1 MARRKK
7 AELSFEIQLL
17 PMIDIMSVCIC
28 FLLFST
34 VWLHVG
40 TFNTKQAL
48 GTDGAETAKNPP
60 SLWVQFQANGSLD
73 VQLKDAVQAPK
84 NLLRS
89 VLSNR
94 GGKVDTQGLEQYAAL
109 VKAQYPSLDMALV
122 MPQAQSP
129 YEDVVSVMDSLRKKD
144 VKQIG
149 ISPL

>member
-1 MARRKK
+1 MARRRK
-7 AELSFEIQLL
+7 AEMNFDINLL
-17 PMIDIMSVCIC
+17 PMIDILSVCIS

-34 VWLHVG
+34 VWLHIG

-48 GTDGAETAKNPP
+48 GTEGAETAKNPP
-60 SLWVQFQANGSLD
+60 SLWVQFEGNGTID
-73 VQLKDAVQAPK
+73 VQLKDAPSAPK
-84 NLLRS
+84 NLTRF

-94 GGKVDTQGLEQYAAL
+94 GGKVDTQGLEQFAAQ
-109 VKAQYPSLDMALV
+109 VKAQYPALDMALV

-129 YEDVVSVMDSLRKKD
+129 YEDVISVMDSLRKKD